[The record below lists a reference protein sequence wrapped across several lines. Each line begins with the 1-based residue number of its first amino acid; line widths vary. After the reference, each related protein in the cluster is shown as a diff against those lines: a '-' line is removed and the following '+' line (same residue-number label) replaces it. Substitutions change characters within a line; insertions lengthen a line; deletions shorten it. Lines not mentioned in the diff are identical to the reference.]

1 MCFLCA
7 CVSSHFS
14 LQINKPVIP
23 APEQFTSN
31 KQGWKTVVWPKIS
44 SRKAHSCACPGG
56 PGQGCARLP
65 CPLRYRSWVP
75 SAPLRIPP
83 CPSSSCG
90 AEGPCQAAEPQ
101 KTLPVPLPTLPVR
114 SQPEVEHGT
123 GVHQQRPA
131 GETGK
136 WGRGR
141 RGGWREGSEDGDGRQ
156 GHGERESGKG
166 SEDGGGTSGMVK
178 GG

>member
-1 MCFLCA
+1 MFLLISVCKLTNQL
-7 CVSSHFS
+7 F
-14 LQINKPVIP
+14 QP
-23 APEQFTSN
+23 QSN
-31 KQGWKTVVWPKIS
+31 
-44 SRKAHSCACPGG
+44 SRPTKRGG
-56 PGQGCARLP
+56 KLWFGQGFPPEKPIPLRVQAAQGRAVPGSRVPSVTGRGFPRLLSESLRVPPPPAGQRGRVRQLNPKKPSPFP
-65 CPLRYRSWVP
+65 CPP
-75 SAPLRIPP
+75 
-83 CPSSSCG
+83 
-90 AEGPCQAAEPQ
+90 
-101 KTLPVPLPTLPVR
+101 LPVR

-166 SEDGGGTSGMVK
+166 SEDGGGAPGW
-178 GG
+178 